1 MVMEILQKAKRNY
14 KTIPVQVVLQI
25 GQKQKHKKTKLVH
38 VFGIWEKKKKKMWP
52 YDFIV
57 LKSHKS
63 SSRKED
69 HMSSM
74 F

>member
-25 GQKQKHKKTKLVH
+25 GQKQKDKKTRLVH
-38 VFGIWEKKKKKMWP
+38 VYGIWQRKKINMWP
-52 YDFIV
+52 YDFMI
-57 LKSHKS
+57 LESHKS

-69 HMSSM
+69 HMSST